1 MNNLSAIFD
10 ALHSKK
16 IFVVGDVMIDSY
28 MWGRTDRISPEAPV
42 PVVSITEK
50 ENRMGGA
57 ANVGLNIKAMGAEA
71 VLCSVIGN
79 DNYGTIFRELLVKR
93 NMSDRGIV
101 EAPDRPTTVKTRI
114 IATSQHLL
122 RVDEE
127 ISTPINQDLEKLF
140 ISHTINLIES
150 EKPDAIIFEDYDKG
164 NVTQNVIKSIVDKA
178 VALNIPVLVDP
189 KKRNFFDY
197 QNVTLFKPNF
207 KELTEG
213 MKISI
218 SKNETNK
225 VLEAANNLRQLLNA
239 QYVMVTLSED
249 GVLLTDGKNV
259 FTMSA
264 QKHEIADVSGAG
276 DTVISVLACC
286 MAGGLNAQQSTVIAN
301 IAGGLVCEKV
311 GVVPVEKAQL
321 LKESIAYFSQNK

>member
-1 MNNLSAIFD
+1 MNNLPVIFE

-79 DNYGTIFRELLVKR
+79 DNYGAIFRELLAKR

-101 EAPDRPTTVKTRI
+101 EAPERPTTVKTRI
-114 IATSQHLL
+114 IASSQHLL

-127 ISTPINQDLEKLF
+127 ISIPINQDLEKLF
-140 ISHTINLIES
+140 ISHTCNLIER
-150 EKPDAIIFEDYDKG
+150 EKPDAIVFEDYDKG
-164 NVTQNVIKSIVDKA
+164 NVTPEIIQSIVKKA
-178 VALNIPVLVDP
+178 VELDIPVLVDP

-197 QNVTLFKPNF
+197 KNVTLFKPNF
-207 KELTEG
+207 KELVEG
-213 MKISI
+213 MKINI
-218 SKNETNK
+218 SKNNMKGVE
-225 VLEAANNLRQLLNA
+225 VAANNLRQQLDA
-239 QYVMVTLSED
+239 TYVMVTLSEA
-249 GVLLTDGKNV
+249 GVMLTSGDET
-259 FTMSA
+259 FTMPA
-264 QKHEIADVSGAG
+264 QKREIADVSGAG

-286 MAGGLNAQQSTVIAN
+286 MASDLDARKSTIIAN

-311 GVVPVEKAQL
+311 GVVPIDKAQL
-321 LKESIAYFSQNK
+321 LKECLVYFSR